1 VNHKQHLTFH
11 GFRSVNGRLLGF
23 RPSPDC
29 GESPVEGTM
38 LIHCPNCATSYKV
51 DTSSIGDRGRTVR
64 CHRCDHVWL
73 ATASADEPTLPEQ
86 ASEET
91 IKEFATELGAESIA
105 PMPAID
111 DAPPTAP
118 EAATPSIT
126 DLMKL
131 AAGATE
137 PGQSEPLALSDIT
150 IPVAEAPLPPIDP
163 PAPTEPAIENQIPD
177 GASAARHR
185 RTRLDTQR
193 RARPKAHL
201 TLVALAL
208 VLVTASLLNWRKDV
222 VRHLPQLASFYTS
235 IGLPVNLRG
244 LTLANVTIG
253 RETSDGVPVLVIDGT
268 IVNSVSTPVEIPQL
282 RFAVQNA
289 AGAEIYSWMATPT
302 QRTLE
307 PGATLPFR
315 TRLASPPDNGHN
327 VQVRFFT
334 RRDVVA
340 GLF

>member
-1 VNHKQHLTFH
+1 
-11 GFRSVNGRLLGF
+11 
-23 RPSPDC
+23 
-29 GESPVEGTM
+29 M

-51 DTSSIGDRGRTVR
+51 DVSSIGDQGRTVR

-73 ATASADEPTLPEQ
+73 ATASANEPALPVP

-91 IKEFATELGAESIA
+91 IKQFASELGAESVA
-105 PMPAID
+105 PMPAVG

-118 EAATPSIT
+118 EQSDRATPSIT
-126 DLMKL
+126 DLMNL
-131 AAGATE
+131 ATGAASTE
-137 PGQSEPLALSDIT
+137 QSEPLTLSDIT
-150 IPVAEAPLPPIDP
+150 IPVAEAPLAPIGPPE
-163 PAPTEPAIENQIPD
+163 PAEPAIENQIPD
-177 GASAARHR
+177 GANAAARRR
-185 RTRLDTQR
+185 RTKLDTER

-201 TLVALAL
+201 ALVVLALA
-208 VLVTASLLNWRKDV
+208 LVTASLLNWRKDV
-222 VRHLPQLASFYTS
+222 VRHLPQLASFYAS

-244 LTLANVTIG
+244 LTLAHVTIG

-268 IVNSVSTPVEIPQL
+268 IVNSISTPVEIPQL
-282 RFAVQNA
+282 RFSVQNA
-289 AGAEIYSWMATPT
+289 VGAEVYSWMATPT

-315 TRLASPPDNGHN
+315 TRLASPPDDGHN